1 MVWKCQKY
9 KQSLKLLWMCRE
21 KKKYFFGCV
30 CMYERRSPVNYY
42 YYYIRQIWINL
53 IKFGQVWTS
62 LYNVSFYTN
71 VSHWDTSNTFQIS
84 MFGIFS
90 YVNTHTDKWLIF
102 HGRKQE
108 KKHLVKKL
116 LCPKMSHAAIL
127 VSLLFSKWTKTK
139 QKQKNFVNKTQKVL

>member
-53 IKFGQVWTS
+53 IKFGNIWTS
-62 LYNVSFYTN
+62 LFNMSFYTN
-71 VSHWDTSNTFQIS
+71 VSHWDISNTFQIP

-90 YVNTHTDKWLIF
+90 YVNTHTNKWLIF

-108 KKHLVKKL
+108 KTSIVKKL
-116 LCPKMSHAAIL
+116 LCPKMSQAAIL

>member
-1 MVWKCQKY
+1 
-9 KQSLKLLWMCRE
+9 MCRE

-90 YVNTHTDKWLIF
+90 YVNNTHTNKWLIF

-108 KKHLVKKL
+108 KTSIVKKTIM
-116 LCPKMSHAAIL
+116 PKNESCSNI
-127 VSLLFSKWTKTK
+127 SLTSFFQMDKNKTKTK
-139 QKQKNFVNKTQKVL
+139 KLCKQDTKGALSLFEGF